1 MDHEHDQGLRDQIRH
16 AITRERVE
24 DTTDDML
31 EALQAE
37 RDESN
42 KPTKEARQ

>member
-1 MDHEHDQGLRDQIRH
+1 MNDPDQQTRDKIRH

-37 RDESN
+37 RDLAN
-42 KPTKEARQ
+42 KPAKESDR